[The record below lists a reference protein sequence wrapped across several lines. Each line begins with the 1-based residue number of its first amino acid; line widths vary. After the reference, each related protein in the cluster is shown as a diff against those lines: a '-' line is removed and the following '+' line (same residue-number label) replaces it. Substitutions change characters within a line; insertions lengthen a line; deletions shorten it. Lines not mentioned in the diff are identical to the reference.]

1 MGEVYRFHRE
11 KERMVG
17 QNIYHY
23 RILEKLG
30 GDMGLKFFWAGIR
43 SYSCGSFEENRK
55 LIVLKEC
62 GKC

>member
-1 MGEVYRFHRE
+1 
-11 KERMVG
+11 
-17 QNIYHY
+17 
-23 RILEKLG
+23 
-30 GDMGLKFFWAGIR
+30 MGLKFFWAGIR